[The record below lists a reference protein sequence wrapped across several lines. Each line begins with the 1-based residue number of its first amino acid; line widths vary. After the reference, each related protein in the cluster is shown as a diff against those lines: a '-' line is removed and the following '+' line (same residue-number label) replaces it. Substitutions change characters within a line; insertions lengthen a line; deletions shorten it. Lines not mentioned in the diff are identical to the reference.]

1 MDHELKETVLK
12 TADYTNNETVRYTKK
27 IFWFLA
33 TGIICWSVSQ
43 IISHTSLVESSLMS
57 IISDFTMGLSCG
69 MMISGIIITS
79 RYGQRIRA
87 FKQRLLK
94 IK

>member
-12 TADYTNNETVRYTKK
+12 AADYTNSETVRYTKK

-33 TGIICWSVSQ
+33 IGILCWSASQ
-43 IISHTSLVESSLMS
+43 IISHTSLVESTLMS
-57 IISDFTMGLSCG
+57 VISDFTMGLSCG